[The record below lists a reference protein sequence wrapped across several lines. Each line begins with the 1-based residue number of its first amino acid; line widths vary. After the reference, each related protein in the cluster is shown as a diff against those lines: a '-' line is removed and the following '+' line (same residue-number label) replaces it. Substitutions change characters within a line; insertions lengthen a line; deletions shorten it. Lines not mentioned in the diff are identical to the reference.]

1 MIPNISGKPIDLICN
16 EQAIPEFP
24 ELLFGTSIENGT
36 FFDATVYISKKQPS
50 LKLEH
55 FFKDYGPQIDA
66 LCKVYQID
74 NKNDICKLNTEG
86 HLLIDGIFLY
96 LFISFVEPDF
106 LAYMCE
112 QINTLFTAGICVSD
126 TQILN
131 MAKNRLSK
139 ESLLKIL
146 EDERNGQT

>member
-1 MIPNISGKPIDLICN
+1 MVPNISGRPLDLICN

-24 ELLFGTSIENGT
+24 ELLFGTSNENGT

-50 LKLEH
+50 LKVEQ
-55 FFKDYGPQIDA
+55 FFIDYQSPIA
-66 LCKVYQID
+66 SLCKVYQIES
-74 NKNDICKLNTEG
+74 KDICKLNTEG
-86 HLLIDGIFLY
+86 HLLIDGNFLY

-112 QINTLFTAGICVSD
+112 QINTLFVAGICVSD

-131 MAKNRLSK
+131 MAKSKLSK
-139 ESLLKIL
+139 EVLMKVF
-146 EDERNGQT
+146 EDGQDERH